1 MFSSPG
7 VCTEVIHLY
16 LARGLQETAHNH
28 ETHEVIEV
36 HWLPLPQV
44 MDWCVDGTITDAKTL
59 IGLFRAEAGDRDRAR
74 LDVDDPGC

>member
-1 MFSSPG
+1 
-7 VCTEVIHLY
+7 
-16 LARGLQETAHNH
+16 
-28 ETHEVIEV
+28 
-36 HWLPLPQV
+36 